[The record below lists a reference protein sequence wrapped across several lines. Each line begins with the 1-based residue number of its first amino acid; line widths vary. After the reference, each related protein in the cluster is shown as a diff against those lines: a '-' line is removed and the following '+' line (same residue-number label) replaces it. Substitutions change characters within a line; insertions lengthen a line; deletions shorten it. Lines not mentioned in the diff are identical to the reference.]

1 MSEAYKKSVPFYI
14 QKKGKKGKYTA
25 VTNKMSYT
33 SKKINKH
40 FALSPGTY
48 RLKTKIPKGYV
59 SQFMYVDT
67 VYKNSYA
74 VTKAICLPMRI
85 KRKKLIIISLRF
97 QKTERSP

>member
-1 MSEAYKKSVPFYI
+1 
-14 QKKGKKGKYTA
+14 
-25 VTNKMSYT
+25 MSYT

-74 VTKAICLPMRI
+74 VTKAKAKLLTQG
-85 KRKKLIIISLRF
+85 KKKSNLF
-97 QKTERSP
+97 TDADKAKKTHYYKFTEKA

>member
-14 QKKGKKGKYTA
+14 QTKGKKGKYTA

-48 RLKTKIPKGYV
+48 RLKTKIPKGYAV
-59 SQFMYVDT
+59 SYTHLD
-67 VYKNSYA
+67 VYKGQ
-74 VTKAICLPMRI
+74 VI
-85 KRKKLIIISLRF
+85 LRF
-97 QKTERSP
+97 IFPG